1 MGRKIKLTIM
11 FIVFVV
17 VFIAGGLTG
26 VVLTSISFSRLV
38 ASFYNDALL
47 EIAIDARQ
55 LSQDKAEEVLKRK
68 VMAMPSL
75 TQAYYNHFYKFMP
88 HDNSRYASLWQVKRY
103 YETSGD
109 DIPAEIKPIL
119 ESLPE
124 RPLTSCELK
133 RIRDGNSP
141 AECKPK

>member
-1 MGRKIKLTIM
+1 MGRNIKFTI
-11 FIVFVV
+11 VSVV
-17 VFIAGGLTG
+17 VFMAGGLTG
-26 VVLTSISFSRLV
+26 VILTSIQFHRIVV
-38 ASFYNDALL
+38 APFYNNELC
-47 EIAIDARQ
+47 EIAVDAQQ
-55 LSQDKAEEVLKRK
+55 LSQGKAEEVLERK

-103 YETSGD
+103 YEMSGYN
-109 DIPAEIKPIL
+109 IPARIKPIL

-133 RIRDGNSP
+133 RDRDGTSP
-141 AECKPK
+141 L

>member
-1 MGRKIKLTIM
+1 MGRKIKST
-11 FIVFVV
+11 IVFVV
-17 VFIAGGLTG
+17 VFIAGCLTG
-26 VVLTSISFSRLV
+26 VVLTSIQFHRILV
-38 ASFYNDALL
+38 APFYNNELL
-47 EIAIDARQ
+47 EIAVDAQQ
-55 LSQDKAEEVLKRK
+55 LSQGKAEEVLKRK

-103 YETSGD
+103 YEISGY
-109 DIPAEIKPIL
+109 DIPAEIKSIL

-124 RPLTSCELK
+124 RPLTSCEIK

-141 AECKPK
+141 AVCKPK